1 MSNRASKMWRKFGV
15 GGAELCSIFA
25 AENGL
30 LSIPRANEVAE
41 KHRFPHHNHGAG
53 HLELRLPAA

>member
-1 MSNRASKMWRKFGV
+1 MPNRASKMWRKFGV

-30 LSIPRANEVAE
+30 LSIPTADGATRKDDGRGEQKRGRNFFFPE
-41 KHRFPHHNHGAG
+41 K
-53 HLELRLPAA
+53 